1 LRKETFKFNKKL
13 KIILISI
20 IVIALSISIYF
31 ILIGILNHIKTI
43 KYTNLINSET
53 QKFNST
59 NFEDSR
65 YNYLKLYNK
74 NINNTNDQNNYYN
87 SNLIEPGNYFTLEIN
102 LKNRYICPKMKE
114 EKYMIAFDIPAEENS
129 FKKKINQIL
138 KKSGAEMVQRSI
150 WASEN
155 LELFLRLAVLI
166 KNVGGKANVFEAK
179 VIFS

>member
-1 LRKETFKFNKKL
+1 
-13 KIILISI
+13 
-20 IVIALSISIYF
+20 
-31 ILIGILNHIKTI
+31 
-43 KYTNLINSET
+43 
-53 QKFNST
+53 
-59 NFEDSR
+59 
-65 YNYLKLYNK
+65 
-74 NINNTNDQNNYYN
+74 
-87 SNLIEPGNYFTLEIN
+87 
-102 LKNRYICPKMKE
+102 
-114 EKYMIAFDIPAEENS
+114 MIAFDIPAEENS